1 MPFYH
6 HLGNLP
12 HKRHTIFR
20 KEDYITQTGVKQMS
34 LGVFEGWD
42 DWCHVD
48 PNEPNNDDF
57 LDDPI
62 DDDEDDDDE

>member
-1 MPFYH
+1 
-6 HLGNLP
+6 
-12 HKRHTIFR
+12 
-20 KEDYITQTGVKQMS
+20 MS